1 VVEPISL
8 SLGAIVAAL
17 VARASDKVADDAVEA
32 GEGAVSKLVA
42 AVRRRFS
49 RDRDE
54 LAAEALARV
63 EDVPDSPS
71 RVKALADVVDERAQR
86 DDDLRSEFEQL
97 VAEARG
103 AGVKVDSITQS
114 AFGNQNVQIAGVS
127 DSQINVSHG
136 SSQPPRPDG

>member
-1 VVEPISL
+1 MVEPVSL

-17 VARASDKVADDAVEA
+17 IARASDKVADDAVEA
-32 GEGAVSKLVA
+32 GEGALSKLVA

-49 RDRDE
+49 RERDE
-54 LAAEALARV
+54 PAAEALAKV
-63 EDVPDSPS
+63 EDVPDSP
-71 RVKALADVVDERAQR
+71 RLVKALADVVDDRAQK
-86 DDDLRSEFEQL
+86 DGDLRAELEQL

-136 SSQPPRPDG
+136 TSQTPRPDG